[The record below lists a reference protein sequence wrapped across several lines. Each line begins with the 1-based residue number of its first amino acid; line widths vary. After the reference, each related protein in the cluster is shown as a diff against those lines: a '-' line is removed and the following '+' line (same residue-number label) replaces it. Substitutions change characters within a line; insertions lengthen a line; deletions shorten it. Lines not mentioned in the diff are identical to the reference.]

1 MLIDL
6 VERVV
11 VCVKMV
17 TNRGKR
23 CFVEIPIGRCYE
35 YAE

>member
-6 VERVV
+6 IEREVV
-11 VCVKMV
+11 RVKMV

-23 CFVEIPIGRCYE
+23 CFVEIPIERCY
-35 YAE
+35 